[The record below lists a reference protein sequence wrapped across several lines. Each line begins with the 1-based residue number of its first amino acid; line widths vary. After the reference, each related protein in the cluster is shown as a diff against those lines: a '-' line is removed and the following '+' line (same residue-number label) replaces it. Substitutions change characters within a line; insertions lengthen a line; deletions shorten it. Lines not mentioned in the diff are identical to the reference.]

1 MVVPGMR
8 RQESVR
14 APNKNP
20 FLEEAMPAID
30 TKADSKIAVKSNG
43 AAAKLPHLVTK
54 LPGPKAK
61 QLVQRDAAVVS
72 PSYTRDYPLVAKIGR
87 GAMIE
92 DVDGNTFL
100 DFAAGIAVCAT
111 GHCHPEVVAAIQK
124 QAAEL
129 IHMSGTDF
137 YYPNLVELAEKLAAI
152 APGKEPKRV
161 YFGNSGAEAIEA
173 AIKLVKYHTKRDK
186 LIAFHGAFHGRTMGA
201 LSLTASR
208 SIQRKGFGTLLS
220 GVFHMPFPD
229 TYRGTYGIRPESA
242 SADCLSYLENEL
254 FRRRV
259 DPEEVAGIFIEPIQG
274 EGGYLPAPADF
285 LQGLQRICRKY
296 GIMFVAD
303 EVQSG
308 MGRTGKWWASD
319 HAGIEP
325 DIICTAKG
333 IASGMPLSAIIAR
346 ADVMNWVP
354 GAHASTFGGN
364 PVCIAASIA
373 TLGLLERQYMAN
385 AARMGDY
392 IMKRTADWR
401 EKHKI
406 VGEVRGRGLMIG
418 IEFVRDQKTKE
429 KATDL
434 RNKLV
439 QMAFHKGLLVL
450 GSGDTTL
457 RLCPPLLIDEAQADF
472 ALDTLE
478 ACITELERSL

>member
-8 RQESVR
+8 WQESVR
-14 APNKNP
+14 APKNP

-30 TKADSKIAVKSNG
+30 TKADSKIAAKSNG
-43 AAAKLPHLVTK
+43 ATAKLPHLVTE

-61 QLVQRDAAVVS
+61 QLVDRDHAVVS
-72 PSYTRDYPLVAKIGR
+72 SSYTRDYPLVAKIGR

-124 QAAEL
+124 QASEL

-137 YYPNLVELAEKLAAI
+137 YYPNLVELAEKLASI
-152 APGKEPKRV
+152 APGKTPKRV

-173 AIKLVKYHTKRDK
+173 AIKLAKYHTKRDK
-186 LIAFHGAFHGRTMGA
+186 LIGFHGAFHGRTMGA

-229 TYRGTYGIRPESA
+229 TYRGTYGVRPECA

-259 DPEEVAGIFIEPIQG
+259 DPDEVAGIFIEPIQG

-296 GIMFVAD
+296 GILLVAD

-373 TLGLLERQYMAN
+373 TLGLIENQYMAN

-418 IEFVRDQKTKE
+418 FEFVRDQKSKE

-457 RLCPPLLIDEAQADF
+457 RLCPPLVIDEAQADF
-472 ALDTLE
+472 ALNTLE

>member
-1 MVVPGMR
+1 M
-8 RQESVR
+8 Q
-14 APNKNP
+14 
-20 FLEEAMPAID
+20 AID
-30 TKADSKIAVKSNG
+30 TKADSKTAAKSNG
-43 AAAKLPHLVTK
+43 ASAKLPHLVTE

-61 QLVQRDAAVVS
+61 QLVERDAAVVS

-124 QAAEL
+124 QASEL

-137 YYPNLVELAEKLAAI
+137 YYPNLVELAEKLASI
-152 APGKEPKRV
+152 APGKTPKRV

-173 AIKLVKYHTKRDK
+173 AIKLVKYHTKRDM
-186 LIAFHGAFHGRTMGA
+186 LIAFHGSFHGRTMGA

-457 RLCPPLLIDEAQADF
+457 RLCPSLVIDEAQADF
-472 ALDTLE
+472 ALNTLE
-478 ACITELERSL
+478 ASITELERSL